1 MREHGVRMP
10 IDRGASP
17 RARRLSAVIEQTNKL
32 TKSIR
37 MIFKDK
43 KYPILIDQEGG
54 RINRL
59 NKIIS
64 FDNLTSNFFGKKY
77 SNNYQEFK
85 IYYKLFIDKTS
96 HILRLIGVNIN
107 TTPVLSGL
115 SKRNL

>member
-1 MREHGVRMP
+1 
-10 IDRGASP
+10 
-17 RARRLSAVIEQTNKL
+17 
-32 TKSIR
+32 

-77 SNNYQEFK
+77 SNNYQNLK
-85 IYYKLFIDKTS
+85 YIINYLLIKPHIYFD
-96 HILRLIGVNIN
+96 
-107 TTPVLSGL
+107 
-115 SKRNL
+115 